1 MTELQFADP
10 EQLVHDVQK
19 PNEPTLDALWIDRF
33 LDIQSDSHS
42 LRFWCDA
49 NNISNY
55 EDMNQSLM
63 SVIDLIDE
71 ILNEQLNVILHDD
84 CFQQLE
90 SSWRGVQYL
99 VNQKE
104 SFGSEQES
112 KIKILSC
119 SWEELRRDSQR
130 AIEFDQS
137 SLFKL
142 IYQNEFSTPGGE
154 PFGLIVGDYCIS
166 HQAGT
171 NKLDRD
177 MTLIRKIAQTAAA
190 AFCPFL
196 VSATPSLFGVDTFA
210 ELATILDVQAQ
221 FDQLEYENWRAV
233 RASEDAK
240 FVAVT
245 VPYVLMRQPYK
256 YDGSRLEAF
265 AFKEK
270 VSDSESDFLWGSAS
284 FCFAATVLRAYSESG
299 WFAHIRGLK
308 AGSYGQGVIVPPVNS
323 QTQFPG
329 KAKRYRSPVNY
340 QVSESRELALS
351 DCGFI
356 PLSPVS
362 DSPLIAFT
370 SNSSLHKP
378 KLFEE
383 KGITVNSRLSSMLQ
397 YTLCVARIAHYIK
410 VMGRDK
416 VGSYQNAVSI
426 ESDFQRWLHQYTTA
440 SDEASDE
447 LRAKYPL
454 NEARIQVK
462 EKQGSPGHYYS
473 ILHLRPHFQLD
484 QMVSSVRLITELS
497 PDKAF

>member
-1 MTELQFADP
+1 MTEFHFVEP
-10 EQLVHDVQK
+10 ELLIHDVQT
-19 PNEPTLDALWIDRF
+19 PQDPTLDAIWLDRF
-33 LDIQSDSHS
+33 LDLQSDSQS
-42 LRFWCDA
+42 LKYWCDA
-49 NNISNY
+49 NNIRSV
-55 EDMNQSLM
+55 EEMHQSLL

-71 ILNEQLNVILHDD
+71 QLNEQINAILHHEE
-84 CFQQLE
+84 FQAFE
-90 SSWRGVQYL
+90 AGWRGVEYL
-99 VNQKE
+99 VNQKD
-104 SFGSEQES
+104 SFGSEQSS

-137 SLFKL
+137 GLFKL
-142 IYQNEFSTPGGE
+142 VYQNEFSTPGGE
-154 PFGLIVGDYCIS
+154 PFGLIVGNYCIS

-177 MTLIRKIAQTAAA
+177 MTLVRKISQTAAA
-190 AFCPFL
+190 AFCPVL
-196 VSATPSLFGVDTFA
+196 ISATPSLFGVDAFS
-210 ELATILDVQAQ
+210 ELATILDVHAQ
-221 FDQLEYENWRAV
+221 FDQMEYKNWQAV
-233 RASEDAK
+233 RDSEDAK

-256 YDGSRLEAF
+256 YDGSRLDAF

-270 VSDSESDFLWGSAS
+270 VTNSESDMLWGSAS

-308 AGSYGQGVIVPPVNS
+308 AGSYGQGVILPPVGS
-323 QTQFPG
+323 QMQFPG
-329 KAKRYRSPVNY
+329 KAKRHRSPVNY
-340 QVSESRELALS
+340 QISESRELALS

-378 KLFEE
+378 KVYEE

-416 VGSYQNAVSI
+416 VGSYQNAASI
-426 ESDFQRWLHQYTTA
+426 EGDFQRWLHQYTTA

-454 NEARIQVK
+454 NEAKIQVK

-473 ILHLRPHFQLD
+473 IIHLRPHFQLD
-484 QMVSSVRLITELS
+484 QMVSSVRLITELA
-497 PDKAF
+497 PDKTI